1 MPVRLLAALVTVLA
15 LFAAR
20 SLAAAPVDGLV
31 AYLNG
36 LDSFV
41 ASFTQQRFDEDGEL
55 LETAHG
61 DCAIARPGRF
71 RWNYTDPYEQVI
83 VSDGVTLWI
92 YDADLEQVTESVL
105 GEAGAGSPAALLGRE
120 TDVAAH
126 YAITPLE
133 PRDGLDWFRLEARD
147 IASDFTAIELGWGE
161 GEVRAMRLTD
171 NLGQVTTL
179 AFADIVRNG
188 AVDLAQFNFEP
199 PPGVDVV
206 RGGMP

>member
-1 MPVRLLAALVTVLA
+1 MSACRRSA
-15 LFAAR
+15 LFAFVAI
-20 SLAAAPVDGLV
+20 LAAPATFAAPADDLV

-36 LDSFV
+36 LVSFV
-41 ASFTQQRFDEDGEL
+41 ASFTQQRFDEDGAL

-71 RWNYTDPYEQVI
+71 RWNYTDPYAQLI
-83 VSDGVTLWI
+83 VSDGAMLWI
-92 YDADLEQVTESVL
+92 YDTDLEQVTESVV

-126 YAITPLE
+126 YAITALE
-133 PRDGLDWFRLEARD
+133 PRDGLAWFRLEPRD
-147 IASDFTAIELGWGE
+147 IVSDFTAIELGWRDGD
-161 GEVRAMRLTD
+161 VRAMRLTD
-171 NLGQVTTL
+171 NLGQLTTL
-179 AFADIVRNG
+179 AFEGIVRG
-188 AVDLAQFNFEP
+188 GDIDPERFEFAP